1 MALSAHQQA
10 IVSLMQAAGRI
21 RRQFGDLLGEE
32 GIGSSQYNILRILR
46 GAGGPLAIMTI
57 RDRMFDPQPS
67 ITRLIDRL
75 VERRLVHREPC
86 ADDRRR
92 VDCTITAEGLAVLN
106 RLDEPV
112 DVRDRELMARLTKAE
127 LETLSTLLE
136 RVGEPR

>member
-46 GAGGPLAIMTI
+46 GEGGPLAIMTI

-75 VERRLVHREPC
+75 VERGLVYREPC

-92 VDCTITAEGLAVLN
+92 VDCTITPEASSLVGMAPSPDWT
-106 RLDEPV
+106 RL
-112 DVRDRELMARLTKAE
+112 
-127 LETLSTLLE
+127 S
-136 RVGEPR
+136 

>member
-1 MALSAHQQA
+1 MALSAQQEA

-21 RRQFGDLLGEE
+21 RRQFGDVLGAE

-57 RDRMFDPQPS
+57 RDRMFDAQPS

-75 VERRLVHREPC
+75 VERGLVDRKQC

-92 VDCTITAEGLAVLN
+92 VDCTITAEGLSVLD
-106 RLDEPV
+106 RLDGPV
-112 DVRDRELMARLTKAE
+112 DVRDRELMARLTNAE

-136 RVGEPR
+136 HVGELE